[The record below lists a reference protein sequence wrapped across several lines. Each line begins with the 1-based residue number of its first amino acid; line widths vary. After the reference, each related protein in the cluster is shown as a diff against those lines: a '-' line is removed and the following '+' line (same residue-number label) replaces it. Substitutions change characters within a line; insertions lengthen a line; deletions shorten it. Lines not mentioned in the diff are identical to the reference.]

1 MIKATSSVVK
11 VNSKYT
17 LDITM
22 ITGKNTVHIIV
33 TDNEKYHYEKGYTKN
48 ITRKMSYQG
57 VISFDN
63 QGIHLGELPGVSKFL
78 ENFKKDSK

>member
-1 MIKATSSVVK
+1 MIKATSSIVK

-17 LDITM
+17 LDIIM
-22 ITGKNTVHIIV
+22 ITGINTVHITV
-33 TDNEKYHYEKGYTKN
+33 TNNEKYHYEKDYQKK

-63 QGIHLGELPGVSKFL
+63 QGIHLGELQGVSQFL
-78 ENFKKDSK
+78 ENFKKDYK